1 MINSEYAMKF
11 LKPAGSTAP
20 SAEKPARLCRADLSK
35 KIEALKKKKNSD
47 DGNPVIERDIDK
59 ELPHGKPKG
68 RDEGPEGP
76 EGH

>member
-1 MINSEYAMKF
+1 MMNSEYAMKF
-11 LKPAGSTAP
+11 LKPAGSAAP
-20 SAEKPARLCRADLSK
+20 RAEKPTRLCRADLSK

-68 RDEGPEGP
+68 RDECPEGP

>member
-1 MINSEYAMKF
+1 MIDSKYAAGI
-11 LKPAGSTAP
+11 LKPAGSAAP
-20 SAEKPARLCRADLSK
+20 RAEKPKRLCRAELGEKLES
-35 KIEALKKKKNSD
+35 LRKKKKTD

-68 RDEGPEGP
+68 RGEGPEGP

>member
-20 SAEKPARLCRADLSK
+20 NAEKPARLSSTELSEK
-35 KIEALKKKKNSD
+35 LKPLKKKKNSD
-47 DGNPVIERDIDK
+47 DGNPIIERDINK
-59 ELPHGKPKG
+59 EIPHGKPEG
-68 RDEGPEGP
+68 RDDGP

>member
-20 SAEKPARLCRADLSK
+20 SAEKPERLYREELGEKLES
-35 KIEALKKKKNSD
+35 LKKKKKSD

-68 RDEGPEGP
+68 RDECPEGP

>member
-1 MINSEYAMKF
+1 MMNSEYAMRF

-20 SAEKPARLCRADLSK
+20 HAEKPARLVREELGEKLES
-35 KIEALKKKKNSD
+35 LRKKKNSD

-68 RDEGPEGP
+68 RDEGLEGP

>member
-1 MINSEYAMKF
+1 MINSEYAMRF

-20 SAEKPARLCRADLSK
+20 SAEKPARLVREELSEK
-35 KIEALKKKKNSD
+35 LKSLKKKKSD

-68 RDEGPEGP
+68 RNESPEGP